1 MDEPRSEVDPALEA
15 DEPALEAEALKLSAR
30 PAQGKAKTA
39 AKTREKAAE
48 EIKREEVMRQKKNRV
63 FSGKGR
69 KRRIFCRKLTGER
82 FEKGGERSE
91 KP

>member
-1 MDEPRSEVDPALEA
+1 MELDEPRSEADPALEA

-48 EIKREEVMRQKKNRV
+48 EIKRKEVMRQKKT
-63 FSGKGR
+63 GLLPGR
-69 KRRIFCRKLTGER
+69 G
-82 FEKGGERSE
+82 EKGAYFAGN
-91 KP
+91 

>member
-1 MDEPRSEVDPALEA
+1 MLEMELDEPRSEADPALEA

-48 EIKREEVMRQKKNRV
+48 EIKREEVMRQKKTG
-63 FSGKGR
+63 FLPGR
-69 KRRIFCRKLTGER
+69 G
-82 FEKGGERSE
+82 EKGAYFAGN
-91 KP
+91 